1 MQLSTLKFSKDF
13 FQKPSIC
20 FFSVQKQIFVVENS
34 LILTFDL
41 RFELCKIF
49 RYVFLQ
55 NLHSLVVLALRRC
68 QKRIGYGRVFP
79 CCRFGQRN
87 VLFAILSRRKQ
98 LVHARHAYD
107 YVCIFKARLVCFERW
122 FVRKDFTLVKSFP
135 FQNVDRFGE
144 NTFAAIEH
152 RRRAYIDFA
161 SQIVIVFDHSAKHKL
176 AIGASAHV

>member
-55 NLHSLVVLALRRC
+55 NLHSLVVLALRSR
-68 QKRIGYGRVFP
+68 QKRIGDGSVLSHR
-79 CCRFGQRN
+79 RFGQRN
-87 VLFAILSRRKQ
+87 VFLRYFPGVSNLCVCDMPMMTSAFSKRSLSV
-98 LVHARHAYD
+98 LNDGLCARISRSSNPSLSECRPLWGKCSCCD
-107 YVCIFKARLVCFERW
+107 
-122 FVRKDFTLVKSFP
+122 
-135 FQNVDRFGE
+135 
-144 NTFAAIEH
+144 
-152 RRRAYIDFA
+152 
-161 SQIVIVFDHSAKHKL
+161 
-176 AIGASAHV
+176 

>member
-13 FQKPSIC
+13 FQKSSIC

-55 NLHSLVVLALRRC
+55 NLHSLVVLALRSR
-68 QKRIGYGRVFP
+68 QKRIGDGSVLSHR
-79 CCRFGQRN
+79 RFGQRN
-87 VLFAILSRRKQ
+87 VFFAILSGREQ

-107 YVCIFKARLVCFERW
+107 DVRFFKTLFVRLERR
-122 FVRKDFTLVKSFP
+122 FVRKDLTLVKSFP
-135 FQNVDRFGE
+135 FQNVDRLGE
-144 NTFAAIEH
+144 NVLATIEH
-152 RRRAYIDFA
+152 RRGTNVHPAFQILVFSIILRSIN
-161 SQIVIVFDHSAKHKL
+161 SQ
-176 AIGASAHV
+176 

>member
-20 FFSVQKQIFVVENS
+20 FISVQKQIFVVENS

-55 NLHSLVVLALRRC
+55 NLHGLVVLALRRC

-87 VLFAILSRRKQ
+87 VFFAILSGREQ
-98 LVHARHAYD
+98 LVRMRHAYD
-107 YVCIFKARLVCFERW
+107 DVRFFKTLFVGLERR

-135 FQNVDRFGE
+135 FRMSTALGKMLLLRL
-144 NTFAAIEH
+144 NTADEH
-152 RRRAYIDFA
+152 TSTLPLKSSSFSTIRRSIN
-161 SQIVIVFDHSAKHKL
+161 SQ
-176 AIGASAHV
+176 